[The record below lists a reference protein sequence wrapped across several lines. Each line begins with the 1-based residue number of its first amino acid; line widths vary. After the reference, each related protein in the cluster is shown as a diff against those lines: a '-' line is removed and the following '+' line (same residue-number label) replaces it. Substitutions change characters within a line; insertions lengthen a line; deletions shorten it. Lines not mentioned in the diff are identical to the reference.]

1 MFRTHKAMQ
10 ARQSVRLAK
19 NHKQAAEGGRK
30 VHHPFWTE
38 GKVCNDGKLRRKREG
53 NFSGW
58 RWDEMTSCNGQK
70 ITQDSS

>member
-38 GKVCNDGKLRRKREG
+38 GKVCNDGKLRRKRE
-53 NFSGW
+53 
-58 RWDEMTSCNGQK
+58 EKM
-70 ITQDSS
+70 